1 VRRAIERFEPALVSE
16 HACWGHSGGEHFNDL
31 LPLPYTEEAVEH
43 LASRVREVQDTLGRQ
58 ILVENLSSYFAYTA
72 SSLSEWEFLAAVV
85 ERSGCGL
92 LLDVNNIYVNSVNL
106 GLDAARFIA
115 SVPAAAVQEIHLA
128 GHRRNRVADRELL
141 IDDHGSAVCDDVW
154 ALYQQA
160 IARLGPV
167 PTLIEWDTD
176 VPSLDVLVA
185 EARKADGY
193 LEKARELAA

>member
-1 VRRAIERFEPALVSE
+1 
-16 HACWGHSGGEHFNDL
+16 
-31 LPLPYTEEAVEH
+31 
-43 LASRVREVQDTLGRQ
+43 
-58 ILVENLSSYFAYTA
+58 
-72 SSLSEWEFLAAVV
+72 
-85 ERSGCGL
+85 
-92 LLDVNNIYVNSVNL
+92 VNL

-115 SVPAAAVQEIHLA
+115 SMPAAAVQEIHLA
-128 GHRRNRVADRELL
+128 GHRLNRVADRDLL